1 MSAPED
7 EVDYVSLATNIVSA
21 YVSNNPIPTGELP
34 SLITSVHAS
43 LQSVVSPAKAQAAI
57 EKPEPAVPVRK
68 SITAEHII
76 CLLDGKRFKSL
87 KRHLRSKY
95 DLSPEQYRAMFDLPA
110 DYPMVAPNYAAERSL
125 LAKKIGLGRLAG
137 ARRGSASV

>member
-1 MSAPED
+1 
-7 EVDYVSLATNIVSA
+7 VSA
-21 YVSNNPIPTGELP
+21 YVSNNPIPTAELP
-34 SLITSVHAS
+34 SLIASVHSS
-43 LQSVVSPAKAQAAI
+43 LQGVGTPAKTKPVV

-68 SITAEHII
+68 SITPENII

-110 DYPMVAPNYAAERSL
+110 DYPMVAPNYAAERSA
-125 LAKKIGLGRLAG
+125 LAKKIGLGRQAG
-137 ARRGSASV
+137 ARRGSAAV

>member
-43 LQSVVSPAKAQAAI
+43 LQSVVSPAKAQAAV

-68 SITAEHII
+68 SITPDNII

-110 DYPMVAPNYAAERSL
+110 DYPMVAPNYAAERSA
-125 LAKKIGLGRLAG
+125 LAKKIGLGRQAG
-137 ARRGSASV
+137 ARRGSAAV